1 MCGRRCTCEVPILGK
16 LADALMAGGVV
27 MGKRHARDSVDRAAL
42 ATYSTSLLVNGVEVA
57 SGATSQCPQGGP
69 VESLT
74 WYVFRVPWHGPPIK
88 EYMHA
93 HALHMRTH
101 ARTHT
106 RTRTR
111 TRTRTHRCANH
122 LLARG
127 LVLKQGHLVITGAT
141 AKSKA
146 FQIGD
151 TCAANLGA
159 LGSVETVIA
168 P

>member
-1 MCGRRCTCEVPILGK
+1 MPYTTDECWAAVESVLPVIEMCGRRSTAAMCDAQPPLGK

-74 WYVFRVPWHGPPIK
+74 WYVFESQRGAPIK

-101 ARTHT
+101 ARTCAHAHAHT
-106 RTRTR
+106 GVPTICWREDLFSSR
-111 TRTRTHRCANH
+111 
-122 LLARG
+122 
-127 LVLKQGHLVITGAT
+127 AT
-141 AKSKA
+141 S
-146 FQIGD
+146 
-151 TCAANLGA
+151 
-159 LGSVETVIA
+159 
-168 P
+168 